1 MTQSVSYLINQIIK
15 QICLFN
21 FLVIV
26 FSFKSEL
33 LAFCRSCRII
43 LFNLY
48 ILLGLLI
55 PSIVFI
61 KRSIEEIS
69 GDNDEPISESGD
81 SSEEEK
87 ISETE
92 AEARRIAK
100 GKGKEILPSTE
111 SHESSSSSMEDSPE
125 VDKGQLLEDSDDL
138 WEAKSKIRNLVE
150 NDVIDRL
157 RKGQDVTPQE
167 FQDYLDVQEEY
178 GERLESYS
186 NEGLDNQSA
195 LENLE
200 YELDDDLK
208 DISDRL
214 GSFDWDR
221 EVPKRTKL
229 DSEKEYYSES
239 SAVSTPKAVPA
250 SLSDSA
256 TPTPTA
262 ITTAVATSDSSST
275 PGPASD
281 STSTVIPDSTTTS
294 RPTSNTVKETPTEYV
309 LGISENEMPSYTD
322 PEDS

>member
-21 FLVIV
+21 FLVII

-33 LAFCRSCRII
+33 LAFCRSYRII
-43 LFNLY
+43 IYYLY

-61 KRSIEEIS
+61 KRSLEEIS
-69 GDNDEPISESGD
+69 GDSDESMGESRD
-81 SSEEEK
+81 SSEEEE
-87 ISETE
+87 ISEAE
-92 AEARRIAK
+92 AEARRTAK
-100 GKGKEILPSTE
+100 GKEVLPSTESE
-111 SHESSSSSMEDSPE
+111 SHESSSSYVEDSSE

-138 WEAKSKIRNLVE
+138 WEAKSKIRNLAE
-150 NDVIDRL
+150 NGVIDKL

-178 GERLESYS
+178 GERLESYT

-200 YELDDDLK
+200 SELDDDLK
-208 DISDRL
+208 YISDKL

-229 DSEKEYYSES
+229 DSDSEKEYSSES
-239 SAVSTPKAVPA
+239 STVSTPKAVPA
-250 SLSDSA
+250 SLTDSSP
-256 TPTPTA
+256 TPTPT
-262 ITTAVATSDSSST
+262 SR
-275 PGPASD
+275 PASD
-281 STSTVIPDSTTTS
+281 STPSTAVPDSSTI
-294 RPTSNTVKETPTEYV
+294 PTPTNNPKETPSEYV
-309 LGISENEMPSYTD
+309 QSISEGEMPSYTD
-322 PEDS
+322 PEDT